1 MHLRGVCEHIRLA
14 SLSPSLSPSLSFSYS
29 FPLSLCFSLSEAEE
43 RSVHICI
50 YQRCT
55 KAGKLNQR
63 ISRIYRHAIPGYREC
78 TVSVTSGRIFLGT
91 RQFSLPAGRPLRE
104 KNLSPGYYRSFDLV
118 SSLPRNSLSLSLSL
132 SLSRCLLS
140 FLISVNFKRP
150 YTGVITVPLNCFNR
164 PTPFPNDVARSI

>member
-1 MHLRGVCEHIRLA
+1 MILLPEAYLCICEAYTNTYPCLSDSFYRVVHQSA
-14 SLSPSLSPSLSFSYS
+14 SFFL
-29 FPLSLCFSLSEAEE
+29 LSLFLFVSRNSLFTC
-43 RSVHICI
+43 V
-50 YQRCT
+50 YQWST

-118 SSLPRNSLSLSLSL
+118 SSLPRNSLVACYR
-132 SLSRCLLS
+132 SLSRL
-140 FLISVNFKRP
+140 
-150 YTGVITVPLNCFNR
+150 TLNGR
-164 PTPFPNDVARSI
+164 T